1 MALIDLDLPERLPP
15 VSDGPRSRARRWMV
29 SVILLVVGG
38 LVGGLV
44 THRWQ
49 AHKLRETDAS
59 VVSLVALA
67 DFSGRPGLVQS
78 SANVGRKTTVVPLDA
93 HVTIVNTGPMAVE
106 VLRFTVDQPGMVLRG
121 FTGGPIRPA
130 TTMAAQLLLEI
141 DCAVSGRLLEVP
153 ASLSAETL
161 AGDRREIA
169 VTIGGEPWVQQVEAA
184 CSSPAQRSGT
194 VS

>member
-1 MALIDLDLPERLPP
+1 MVLIDLDLPERFPP
-15 VSDGPRSRARRWMV
+15 VSDEPRSRARRWMV
-29 SVILLVVGG
+29 SVILLVVGS

-49 AHKLRETDAS
+49 AHKLREADAS
-59 VVSLVALA
+59 AVSLVALA

-78 SANVGRKTTVVPLDA
+78 FDNVGRKTTAVSLDA
-93 HVTIVNTGPMAVE
+93 QVTIVNTGPMAVD

-121 FTGGPIRPA
+121 FTGGPIGPA

-141 DCAVSGRLLEVP
+141 DCAVSGRLLAVP
-153 ASLSAETL
+153 ASVSAETL

-169 VTIGGEPWVQQVEAA
+169 VTIGGNPWVRQVEAA
-184 CSSPAQRSGT
+184 CASLAKIPGI
-194 VS
+194 